1 MVEIFE
7 HPLFIAFVGLA
18 FSLGFG
24 PWLARR
30 WQDHQRDREI
40 RTDLVSDM
48 SRCIMSLV
56 AILER
61 QHPGSARKETLA
73 KQSRTEKGDSDETA
87 NSIAAF
93 DVDRCVI
100 GTKLETYFPSTG
112 DTEGLAKRWT
122 TFADEL
128 IRFSAIP
135 PTSEDE
141 RKDLAKKLNQDPS
154 DACHAANRRRN
165 WVDESWGESEQLFMK
180 AKLALLEAVREEP
193 IVRSAPPPTT
203 FVLWLFWSFIALIA
217 AGVAMAGENL
227 ASQPTPKTVFIVA
240 AVAALALALILILIG
255 LFSLRSGRRS
265 ASPSTSVA
273 APRPTPSART
283 GRS

>member
-1 MVEIFE
+1 MHEYGHTEQNRRGDTDGRHIWMVEIFE

-112 DTEGLAKRWT
+112 DTEGLATRRT
-122 TFADEL
+122 TF
-128 IRFSAIP
+128 
-135 PTSEDE
+135 PT
-141 RKDLAKKLNQDPS
+141 N
-154 DACHAANRRRN
+154 
-165 WVDESWGESEQLFMK
+165 LFD
-180 AKLALLEAVREEP
+180 
-193 IVRSAPPPTT
+193 
-203 FVLWLFWSFIALIA
+203 
-217 AGVAMAGENL
+217 
-227 ASQPTPKTVFIVA
+227 
-240 AVAALALALILILIG
+240 
-255 LFSLRSGRRS
+255 
-265 ASPSTSVA
+265 
-273 APRPTPSART
+273 SARSRQPQRMSEKT
-283 GRS
+283 WQRN